1 MIKIPY
7 PIPSTNF
14 DNEYI
19 AKLSSANKINFKKA
33 NNYLK
38 SIIYK
43 KKPLNVKYLLVAKF
57 HELLKILDLIDL
69 KLTTSKKN
77 NLNKLFNYKGNNQKL
92 IASFFMEQSY
102 LEMESCYCCN
112 IDYINSFKD
121 VSDYKTPEEF
131 INKAQIHE
139 LIQLHGIKKER
150 AKVIRDKRPYNSVE
164 EVPYLH
170 KQAKKMIEDLSFL
183 TSKNH
188 FTLDHFLPQSKYKF
202 LSLCLYNFVPS
213 CYSCN
218 SKFKKAIEFEN
229 SQDLKYV
236 SPTSKDFSLM
246 KDFSFQIYY
255 SKNLKD
261 IKKST
266 DYKLQKNIS
275 NNNDIIQEYLN
286 MFKIEGRYV
295 FHKKELLKLINKKIK
310 YPESTLKKIA
320 IRYGLSQDELRS
332 NIFGEELFDSN
343 FNNKPLVKFKRDI
356 AKDIKIKGVI

>member
-7 PIPSTNF
+7 PIPSTGF

-19 AKLSSANKINFKKA
+19 AKLSDANIINFNKANK
-33 NNYLK
+33 YLK
-38 SIIYK
+38 NIVYNK
-43 KKPLNVKYLLVAKF
+43 NPLNIERLLIAKF
-57 HELLKILDLIDL
+57 HELLKIMDLVDL
-69 KLTTSKKN
+69 KLTTSEKDK
-77 NLNKLFNYKGNNQKL
+77 LNELFNYKGNNQKL

-112 IDYINSFKD
+112 VDYINSFKD

-139 LIQLHGIKKER
+139 LIQLYGIKEKT
-150 AKVIRDKRPYNSVE
+150 AKIIRDERPYNSVE
-164 EVPYLH
+164 EVPYLQ
-170 KQAKKMIEDLSFL
+170 KRAKEMINNLNFLS
-183 TSKNH
+183 SKNH
-188 FTLDHFLPQSKYKF
+188 FTLDHFLPQSKFKY

-218 SKFKKAIEFEN
+218 SKFKRDQEFDN
-229 SQDLKYV
+229 LKSLKFV
-236 SPTSKDFSLM
+236 SPSSKYFSLM
-246 KDFSFQIYY
+246 NDFSFQIYY
-255 SKNLKD
+255 PKNLKD

-275 NNNDIIQEYLN
+275 NNQDIIQEYLN
-286 MFKIEGRYV
+286 MFKIEGRYI
-295 FHKKELLKLINKKIK
+295 FHKKELLKLINKKVK

-320 IRYGLSQDELRS
+320 SSYGLSQDELRS

-343 FNNKPLVKFKRDI
+343 FDNKPLVKFKRDI
-356 AKDIKIKGVI
+356 AKDINIKGVI